1 MNVEELIQQAKLLLG
16 ENKLEEAKTVFENI
30 LEIEP
35 SHYKTHT
42 NIGAILLK
50 LEKFKEAM
58 KSFEKAVELNPNFV
72 IAHYNLGI
80 TQTKLNMMDE
90 AEASYKKAIEFKID
104 YVEAYINL
112 GSILLKMNKLTEA
125 EKSFKNA
132 LEYQPQFAVAH
143 YNLGCTQEKM
153 NKFDD
158 ARSSYEKAIKFKS
171 DYYDAHNNLNRMLK
185 QNKFLLDLKKVR
197 EAKISNQDIQVGLS
211 ANPFLSKREVESELI
226 TEIYKINSIEID
238 NTKDIR
244 FGNGRFSDYEL
255 FENNSS
261 IIKRVEKELTQIITQ
276 AIKSNIFIID
286 SFFNIL
292 RTGSGLASHHHI
304 NNFDRKHNL
313 GNQKF
318 SLTYYLTVG
327 DQNCSDPGI
336 LKLYDPDEEILPS
349 EGTIVIFPANRLH
362 SASYG
367 GKTDRVMIGVNFYS
381 LS

>member
-349 EGTIVIFPANRLH
+349 EGTIVIFPASRMH

>member
-30 LEIEP
+30 LKIEP

-171 DYYDAHNNLNRMLK
+171 DYYDAHNNLNRMIK

-197 EAKISNQDIQVGLS
+197 EAKIINQDIQVGLS

-381 LS
+381 LN